1 MCSIRHLK
9 PEGGILTRWIKFL
22 QAVSGTALVIGFF
35 SLHSLETGTEGRHRT
50 GGRRALRL

>member
-1 MCSIRHLK
+1 MCSVRHLK
-9 PEGGILTRWIKFL
+9 PEGGILTWWIKFL